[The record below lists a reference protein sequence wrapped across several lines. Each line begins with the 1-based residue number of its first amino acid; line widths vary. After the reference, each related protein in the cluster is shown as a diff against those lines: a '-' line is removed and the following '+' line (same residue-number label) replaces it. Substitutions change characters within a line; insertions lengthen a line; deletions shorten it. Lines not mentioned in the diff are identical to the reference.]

1 MVEDEDLVRGPSDI
15 VRTASVPGTG
25 PETAEALI
33 AALGDG
39 PFAHVL
45 LFAAPG
51 PDFEALVIAATAA
64 CEAPLS
70 ACTTAGEISPRGYV
84 DGATVAVGFPETH
97 FAVECVEVE
106 DLADIDTQGLIND
119 IVAKRN
125 ALAAD
130 HPHWLS
136 EFAYGLIDG
145 VSMGEEALLRQL
157 APGLAGMPFFG
168 GSAGDGRA
176 FRTTHIAHLGRV
188 STGGAVI
195 AIIRSACPVRVFSL
209 DHFSPTERRLVVTG
223 AEPGKRIVHEINA
236 SPAIDEYARLLGL
249 DPRDVSLSTFAAH
262 PLVVRFGEKHYVRGI
277 QERLPD
283 GSLSM
288 GSAIDEGLVLSLG
301 EATDIAAHLAENLAT
316 LADQV
321 RPEAVLAFDCILRRI
336 EAEDHQLTGKVS
348 EILKDFRVVGFSS
361 YGEQID
367 GLHVNHTMTGVA
379 IYPPGPVPGPES

>member
-1 MVEDEDLVRGPSDI
+1 MVEDQDLSRGPSEV
-15 VRTASVPGTG
+15 VRTASVQGTG
-25 PETAEALI
+25 PSVARDLI
-33 AALGDG
+33 AALGPG

-45 LFAAPG
+45 VFSAPG
-51 PDFEALVIAATAA
+51 PGFAALVEAATEA
-64 CEAPLS
+64 CAAPLS
-70 ACTTAGEISPRGYV
+70 ACTTAGEISPQGYV
-84 DGATVAVGFPETH
+84 EGATVAMGFPAEH
-97 FAVECVEVE
+97 FAAEFVEVA
-106 DLADIDTQGLIND
+106 DLSAIDTQGLINT

-176 FRTTHIAHLGRV
+176 FRTTYIGHGGKV

-195 AIIRSACPVRVFSL
+195 AILRSACPVRVFSL

-223 AEPGKRIVHEINA
+223 AEPEKRVVHEINA
-236 SPAIDEYARLLGL
+236 APAIEEYARLLGL
-249 DPRDVSLSTFAAH
+249 DPQDVSLSTFAAH
-262 PLVVRFGEKHYVRGI
+262 PLVVRFGDRHYVRGI
-277 QERLPD
+277 QERLD
-283 GSLSM
+283 NALSM

-301 EATDIAAHLAENLAT
+301 EATDIAEHLRENLGRLAE
-316 LADQV
+316 QV
-321 RPEAVLAFDCILRRI
+321 HPETILAFDCILRRI